1 MFIMYNILSTFI
13 IPMKGISKQ
22 TSDLLFFFF
31 FKISY
36 LFIKIQGV
44 YAPPVKSNLFCP
56 EPIASDFIGRMNNI
70 ILYLTILNSCNNNEF
85 IIMIL
90 NITYVH
96 IIMETS
102 STIFLLDYNLVSA
115 SMFYFSLY
123 DILLYNH
130 IVLIYNHRHWIKRLK
145 IK

>member
-31 FKISY
+31 FFFFKISY

-44 YAPPVKSNLFCP
+44 YAPPVNSNLFCP
-56 EPIASDFIGRMNNI
+56 EPIASHFIGRMNNVYI
-70 ILYLTILNSCNNNEF
+70 ISYNLLNPCNNNEF

-90 NITYVH
+90 NIIISMY
-96 IIMETS
+96 IFIMETS
-102 STIFLLDYNLVSA
+102 FDDFSA
-115 SMFYFSLY
+115 SALQSCVSSASTFCFSLY
-123 DILLYNH
+123 E
-130 IVLIYNHRHWIKRLK
+130 IYFFYIITLF
-145 IK
+145 